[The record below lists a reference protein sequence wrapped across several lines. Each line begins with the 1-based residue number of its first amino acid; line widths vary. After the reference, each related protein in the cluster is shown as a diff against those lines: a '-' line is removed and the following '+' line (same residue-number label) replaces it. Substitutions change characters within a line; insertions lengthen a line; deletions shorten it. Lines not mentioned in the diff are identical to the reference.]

1 MLKTPLFIWV
11 FITIVIVAILHFSA
25 LQFFLYWKFWWFD
38 ILTHFLG
45 GLWVSISL
53 LWLFFQFGLV
63 NIFKNKKNHNLLV
76 AFVGTLFVGVMW
88 EIFEYYFGIAGVD
101 APNYVKDT
109 VMDIFFDLTGGLV
122 AYGIFVFK
130 GYHQTNLIK

>member
-1 MLKTPLFIWV
+1 MLKTPLFIWI
-11 FITIVIVAILHFSA
+11 FITIVIIAILHFSA

-53 LWLFFQFGLV
+53 LWFFFQFGSV
-63 NIFKNKKNHNLLV
+63 NVFKNKKNHIFLV
-76 AFVGTLFVGVMW
+76 AFVGTILIGVMW
-88 EIFEYYFGIAGVD
+88 EIFEYYFGISGVN
-101 APNYVKDT
+101 ASNYVRDT
-109 VMDIFFDLTGGLV
+109 ATDIFFDLMGGIV

-130 GYHQTNLIK
+130 GYHQTKLN